1 MGGAAAGRLWL
12 SAARSRRWW
21 EVIWP
26 KLLLGGAA
34 AVSFMLN
41 VAHAGAGKW
50 SARGVAAIPPAAL
63 VLSVEL
69 LVLIVRRAAMARSA
83 RLAAAAAAAS
93 TAEATTEVVRG
104 DQTTPTVVA
113 ATGDRPALEATT
125 ATNPR
130 ASTSRDHGRQA
141 TSDQPVT
148 ASPEGATSGDPANG
162 ATYRRVRELYV
173 GGVTVAAEIAR
184 ELGVSPSYAQRT
196 LRRVKRDLAH
206 QPAAPA
212 PGGGRTATHAPER
225 SDQVTSDPER
235 QATRSPDQPTTP
247 DPDRGATS
255 RDQATTPGHGREE
268 ATRDGNGRPTSDR
281 HLMLVAPD
289 RHHDHQEAER

>member
-1 MGGAAAGRLWL
+1 MAGSPEVAPAAEAVAAWSPLARRPWSRDLPARGLVAVVASRAGR
-12 SAARSRRWW
+12 S
-21 EVIWP
+21 P
-26 KLLLGGAA
+26 
-34 AVSFMLN
+34 
-41 VAHAGAGKW
+41 
-50 SARGVAAIPPAAL
+50 VAATTVGVVWSPRTT
-63 VLSVEL
+63 SV
-69 LVLIVRRAAMARSA
+69 VASA
-83 RLAAAAAAAS
+83 VLAAAAAAATS
-93 TAEATTEVVRG
+93 TTEATAEATTEVVRG
-104 DQTTPTVVA
+104 DHTTPTVVA
-113 ATGDRPALEATT
+113 ATGERPALEATT
-125 ATNPR
+125 ATNQHTGRPG
-130 ASTSRDHGRQA
+130 DHGRRA
-141 TSDQPVT
+141 SGDQPAT
-148 ASPEGATSGDPANG
+148 ARAGATSGDPANG

-184 ELGVSPSYAQRT
+184 ELGVSASYAQRT

-212 PGGGRTATHAPER
+212 AGGGRTATHEPER

-255 RDQATTPGHGREE
+255 RDQATTDPDRQE
-268 ATRDGNGRPTSDR
+268 ATRDGDGRPTSDR